1 MVRLSQLMAER
12 LIFMG
17 MRRSKTEYTFL
28 TVSGVKYIAYFFRM
42 FYIQLLLMF
51 GHTLAPVN
59 IKEL

>member
-1 MVRLSQLMAER
+1 MVRLSQLMVGR

-17 MRRSKTEYTFL
+17 MKRSKTEYTFL

-51 GHTLAPVN
+51 GHTLAPLN

>member
-1 MVRLSQLMAER
+1 MVRLSLLMAER

-51 GHTLAPVN
+51 GHTLAPLN

>member
-1 MVRLSQLMAER
+1 MVRLSLLMAER

>member
-1 MVRLSQLMAER
+1 MVRLSQLMVGR

>member
-1 MVRLSQLMAER
+1 MAER

>member
-1 MVRLSQLMAER
+1 MVKLSLLMAER

>member
-1 MVRLSQLMAER
+1 MVKLSLLMAVR

>member
-1 MVRLSQLMAER
+1 MVRLSQLMVGR

-17 MRRSKTEYTFL
+17 MKRSKTEYTFL